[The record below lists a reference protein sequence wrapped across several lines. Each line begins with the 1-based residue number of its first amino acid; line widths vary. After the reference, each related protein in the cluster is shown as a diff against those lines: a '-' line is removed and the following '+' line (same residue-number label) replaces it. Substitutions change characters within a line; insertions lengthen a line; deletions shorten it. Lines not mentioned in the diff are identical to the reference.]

1 MIGMIEVSRGG
12 PVEDRSLSI
21 CTGDEKA
28 HGQESDDLEP
38 FRNFRHHMSALD
50 VHGRGFGQRET
61 DQQLLPMQDFG
72 QRQYLMHEMQANP

>member
-1 MIGMIEVSRGG
+1 MNWMIKVSRGG

-21 CTGDEKA
+21 CTGDDQA

-38 FRNFRHHMSALD
+38 FRNVRHHMSAFD
-50 VHGRGFGQRET
+50 VLGRGFGQRET

-72 QRQYLMHEMQANP
+72 QRQ